1 MLSEFAK
8 VFERRVWRVQVAYLH
23 NAACT
28 LLSPSRCF
36 QLSTN
41 LDKDFFV
48 IFDIV
53 VKNIECGLAWSLL
66 LSPTIRVITVVKIC
80 CGLTR
85 RGLVSPQHLTTVA
98 CEQAHLFGNR
108 EPAKPA
114 RRMRRGHIILFARDT
129 LTNEWACSQAMTT
142 VLTRI
147 VVDKNTDL
155 AKPHSMVKS
164 IYFRRI
170 FEWTPHWPPLTAAHK
185 PWAYTSHDF
194 VRAVRCL

>member
-1 MLSEFAK
+1 MQKFLKGESDG
-8 VFERRVWRVQVAYLH
+8 
-23 NAACT
+23 
-28 LLSPSRCF
+28 PSRCF

-53 VKNIECGLAWSLL
+53 IIKQIGCGSARSVL

-114 RRMRRGHIILFARDT
+114 RRMRRGHIL
-129 LTNEWACSQAMTT
+129 
-142 VLTRI
+142 
-147 VVDKNTDL
+147 L
-155 AKPHSMVKS
+155 ASSRLQLPYLSPRYPYKRVSLLAGYDHCDD
-164 IYFRRI
+164 
-170 FEWTPHWPPLTAAHK
+170 
-185 PWAYTSHDF
+185 AY
-194 VRAVRCL
+194 RCR